1 MLKVS
6 NIKKI
11 GGGDLLKLCSDSVL
25 RSLNIF
31 VLNFRPNVFQHRH
44 PELVSGSNAKRT
56 TERFFAFA
64 QNDGDNQTYRHT
76 EALAEVSYKQNSN
89 KRFFSRQLPQN
100 DYTSALAL
108 NGTPLRS
115 RPLFV
120 QAQNDH
126 IRPKAAFTLAEVLIT
141 LGIIG
146 VVAAMT
152 IPALT
157 TKIQNKQYQV
167 AYRKAYSTL
176 NQALK
181 SMLEDGKFI
190 DISNPGSVYQAD
202 GPIGENFKILA
213 TYFSGAT
220 YCFEKNADKCWNC
233 NGESGHSMVNNNNGR
248 GCMKDR
254 PAFIDASG
262 MSYYI
267 YSGSEWPI
275 LVDVNGMSGPN
286 KFGRDRYV
294 MYFTNSRTKGKYDS
308 DVDTI
313 YPWSDIT
320 KKQRWCPSGDCPNTS
335 RLFGNGG
342 NTYNIDMDNP
352 DE

>member
-1 MLKVS
+1 MSRKV
-6 NIKKI
+6 
-11 GGGDLLKLCSDSVL
+11 
-25 RSLNIF
+25 
-31 VLNFRPNVFQHRH
+31 
-44 PELVSGSNAKRT
+44 
-56 TERFFAFA
+56 
-64 QNDGDNQTYRHT
+64 
-76 EALAEVSYKQNSN
+76 
-89 KRFFSRQLPQN
+89 
-100 DYTSALAL
+100 
-108 NGTPLRS
+108 
-115 RPLFV
+115 
-120 QAQNDH
+120 
-126 IRPKAAFTLAEVLIT
+126 AAFSLAEVLIT

-146 VVAAMT
+146 VVAALT
-152 IPALT
+152 LNVLT
-157 TKIQNKQYQV
+157 TKIQNKQYSV

-190 DISNPGSVYQAD
+190 DISNPGAVYQAD

-220 YCFEKNADKCWNC
+220 YCFDKNADKCWNC

-248 GCMKDR
+248 GCKKDR

-267 YSGSEWPI
+267 YSGSEWPL

-294 MYFTNSRTKGKYDS
+294 LYFTNSNSKSLYAK

-313 YPWSDIT
+313 YPYKDIT
-320 KKQRWCPSGDCPNTS
+320 TKQRWCPSGDCPNTR
-335 RLFGNGG
+335 RLFGNNG
-342 NTYNIDMDNP
+342 TILNIDVDAGR
-352 DE
+352 D